1 MARKNKIEDISTNT
15 QVDTTVVLLKE
26 MLKNSEEMLKN
37 SEEIKNILLKLK
49 ERFI

>member
-15 QVDTTVVLLKE
+15 QVDSTVVLLKE
-26 MLKNSEEMLKN
+26 LLKN
-37 SEEIKNILLKLK
+37 SEEIKNILSKLK